1 MAQTV
6 GDLLSKIKTSCD
18 NRTLM
23 FCFKNTNTA
32 KAYNRTLLYTPWE
45 SRVKPVLNY
54 AKYNSDKSFSEWDK
68 NTIAAAGYV
77 AFDSRDHNATTTVK
91 IEYTG
96 TPADVAT
103 IKKTTTTVVEELFN
117 GTSNTTVTTVYT
129 YNGLNYTTPVQG
141 SLDRPVF
148 GAARDEYTTEETITT
163 KNSNYLKVYK
173 YTPDSIGNYSWEA
186 TSYTAVFK
194 TETLTSGNIDSYYAY
209 QNADDTYYRKDIL
222 VRSIRT
228 PVLNIYY
235 KNSQGVWVDYYA
247 CIRTYPE
254 YDVDESSR
262 IWTERLKV
270 DTSLLPKC
278 EYIDENGYRFFI
290 DAGDGE
296 DANAETCT
304 SIELETVR
312 SRNALSREVTFDITS
327 STDVLTFLSGEVPPT
342 AEGFKFS
349 HWSYVKDGSAITSAS
364 NRNLAVND
372 TLTVYAVYYRETD
385 IVEYVP
391 YSIENP
397 NLPWKQRF
405 MYDDLK
411 ITMPEGY
418 TKRQFLV
425 WLNGAFVPSMRDATY
440 DNIMYLQN
448 AMTMIG
454 SKSVNQK
461 LGSKFTDGE
470 YGTANVSEEN
480 DEYRYDI
487 NLRLFGWRGVR
498 VSDFYKPVSST
509 TTPITYNFESIYP
522 LKTLTFPVEVNPNAY
537 MVICNGKVLSPDD
550 YYIDTEDPKT
560 IVLKNIETDSNN
572 LLNELVTELDENIEF
587 YENVNPLHLLRSMI
601 LERTYS
607 LVNFEAEDSTKELY
621 LKYSNACAVD
631 FPMKGEVSFSKLSI
645 GDLVLVD
652 GIFEP
657 YLWVHQNTI
666 KFPKMETSYNDG
678 IADKIYAE
686 NISRYYFLLKDK

>member
-18 NRTLM
+18 NRTMM

-32 KAYNRTLLYTPWE
+32 KAYNRTKLYTPWE
-45 SRVKPVLNY
+45 SRVKAILSY
-54 AKYNSDKSFSEWDK
+54 AKYNSDNEFVEWD
-68 NTIAAAGYV
+68 IRAISAAGFV
-77 AFDSRDHNATTTVK
+77 AYDSRDHNAETTVK
-91 IEYTG
+91 VEYTG
-96 TPADVAT
+96 NPSDIAT
-103 IKKTTTTVVEELFN
+103 IKKTTTTVVEIGFN
-117 GTSNTTVTTVYT
+117 GVSKTTTTIVYT
-129 YNGLNYTTPVQG
+129 YNGTNYTIPVQG

-148 GAARDEYTTEETITT
+148 SVAKEEYTTEETVIT
-163 KNSNYLKVYK
+163 KNPKYLKVYK
-173 YTPDSIGNYSWEA
+173 YTPDAIGNYSWNE
-186 TSYTAVFK
+186 TVYTASFK
-194 TETLTSGNIDSYYAY
+194 TETLSSGNVDSYYAY
-209 QNADDTYYRKDIL
+209 QNEDDTYYRRDIL

-228 PVLNIYY
+228 PILNVYY
-235 KNSQGVWVDYYA
+235 KNSNGVWIDYNE

-254 YDVDESSR
+254 YDVDEASR
-262 IWTERLKV
+262 IWTERLKI
-270 DTSLLPKC
+270 DTSILPKC
-278 EYIDENGYRFFI
+278 EYIDANGYRFYI

-296 DANAETCT
+296 DTNVETCT
-304 SIELETVR
+304 NIELETVR
-312 SRNALSREVTFDITS
+312 SRNALSKEIRFDITTN
-327 STDVLTFLSGEVPPT
+327 TDVLTFLSGEVPPV

-349 HWSYVKDGSAITSAS
+349 HWSYVKDGSVITSAS
-364 NRNLAVND
+364 NKQLSEDDILV
-372 TLTVYAVYYRETD
+372 VYAVYYRETD
-385 IVEYVP
+385 VVEYVP

-425 WLNGAFVPSMRDATY
+425 WLNGAFVPSLRDSTY
-440 DNIMYLQN
+440 DNVMYLQN

-461 LGSKFTDGE
+461 LGSKFTDGN

-487 NLRLFGWRGVR
+487 NLRLFGWKGVR

-509 TTPITYNFESIYP
+509 TTPITYNFVSIYP
-522 LKTLTFPVEVNPNAY
+522 LKTLTFPVDVNKDAHLI
-537 MVICNGKVLSPDD
+537 ICNGKVLSPDE
-550 YYIDTEDPKT
+550 YYIDPSNSKT
-560 IVLKNIETDSNN
+560 IVLKNIEADSNS
-572 LLNELVTELDENIEF
+572 LLNELIAELDENIEF
-587 YENVNPLHLLRSMI
+587 YENVNPLNLLRSMI

-631 FPMKGEVSFSKLSI
+631 FPMKGEVGFSKLSI
-645 GDLVLVD
+645 GDLVLVN
-652 GIFEP
+652 GIFNP

-686 NISRYYFLLKDK
+686 DILRYYFLLKDK